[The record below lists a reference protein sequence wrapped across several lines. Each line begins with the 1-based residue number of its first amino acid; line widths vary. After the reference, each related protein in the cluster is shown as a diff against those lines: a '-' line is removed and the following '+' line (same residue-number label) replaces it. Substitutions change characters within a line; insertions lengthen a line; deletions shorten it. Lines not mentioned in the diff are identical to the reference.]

1 MKSIIYYSY
10 PPASLSVDH
19 ALGDLL
25 GRQATLVVGRRRTHS
40 KDGVVGRCILARTVL
55 GVRARPGVSAC
66 EAGCVRARPGVCV
79 RGWVYA

>member
-1 MKSIIYYSY
+1 MKSIVYYTY

-25 GRQATLVVGRRRTHS
+25 VQQMTLVVGRRRTHS

-55 GVRARPGVSAC
+55 GMRARLGVSAC
-66 EAGCVRARPGVCV
+66 EAGCVRARLGVCV
-79 RGWVYA
+79 